1 MKTVASPS
9 TNILNADLDELL
21 DIAPSPWEKLR
32 GARIFLTGGTGL
44 FGRWMLESL
53 LWAND
58 RLALKTSVTVLAR
71 DPKRWQQTAPHL
83 AGHPAV
89 DICRGDILRSTLPN
103 EKFSHVLH
111 MAAPSGPDQAADP
124 LKLFNVLIHGTERV
138 LDLAVRSGAGRFLYV
153 SSGAVYGRHAK
164 AMSVVEE
171 NCREAPD
178 QMDPAS
184 CYDEGKRAA
193 ELLCALYW
201 QQKQLPCVVAR
212 CFSVL
217 GPFLP
222 LDWHYAA
229 GNFIRDALA
238 GGPIKVNGD
247 GTPERSYLYLADL
260 AWWLWVILVH
270 GQPGRAY
277 NAGSDEA
284 VSIAELARRTAACFT
299 PPLPIHVARAAEAGR
314 TPQRQVPCIRKAG
327 EKLGLYARVRLD
339 EALRRTL
346 AWHNLVNL
354 TKSSRSYS
362 G

>member
-1 MKTVASPS
+1 M
-9 TNILNADLDELL
+9 
-21 DIAPSPWEKLR
+21 
-32 GARIFLTGGTGL
+32 
-44 FGRWMLESL
+44 
-53 LWAND
+53 
-58 RLALKTSVTVLAR
+58 
-71 DPKRWQQTAPHL
+71 
-83 AGHPAV
+83 PAV
-89 DICRGDILRSTLPN
+89 
-103 EKFSHVLH
+103 
-111 MAAPSGPDQAADP
+111 
-124 LKLFNVLIHGTERV
+124 
-138 LDLAVRSGAGRFLYV
+138 
-153 SSGAVYGRHAK
+153 
-164 AMSVVEE
+164 EE
-171 NCREAPD
+171 SCREAPD

-193 ELLCALYW
+193 ELLCALYQ

-270 GQPGRAY
+270 GQPGQAY

-284 VSIAELARRTAACFT
+284 VSIANLAKRTAAAFS
-299 PPLPIHVARAAEAGR
+299 PPLKVDIALQPQAGQPPR
-314 TPQRQVPCIRKAG
+314 RQVPCIRRAAEG
-327 EKLGLYARVRLD
+327 LGLRVRIGLD
-339 EALRRTL
+339 EAIKRTL
-346 AWHNLVNL
+346 AFHDPV
-354 TKSSRSYS
+354 SHF